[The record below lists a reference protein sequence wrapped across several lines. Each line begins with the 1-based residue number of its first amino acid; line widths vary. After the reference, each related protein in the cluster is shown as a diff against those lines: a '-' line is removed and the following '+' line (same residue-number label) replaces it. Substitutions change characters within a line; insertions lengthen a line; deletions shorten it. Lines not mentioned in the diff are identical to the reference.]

1 MLAIK
6 SDNRSGV
13 CAQRMLQQSIG
24 NCATEKLDLTI
35 EFEIYVLASGKIQK
49 QKKSN
54 SEEMK
59 DDKNGKN

>member
-54 SEEMK
+54 SEMK